1 MHLQLTGR
9 LDPQESY
16 AIVSLDA
23 GNILPPGQFATLQ
36 LVNIIICTQEDHDH
50 FPATSLGEYPK
61 DNEKYP
67 ETINVRRP
75 RPRPLF
81 TDRRK
86 TQLHVPQ
93 LDPPIQNVKRRRRRR
108 EADEEEDDESTVGDL
123 EIHYAAGFR
132 NPFLE
137 FEITDVRQLTME
149 TFVTGTLQT
158 KLTALCNNHFQ
169 RLLHFPPKVE
179 LIDVE
184 EDDTPASDRKQR
196 KKKIQLTLPPLT
208 RLMSDSREFFRH
220 LGLEEF
226 VQQIEDRQMFAI
238 ENLNRESEKK
248 FTSTATFSTALKFS
262 FYLPHPP
269 PDKFRIYVQRL
280 DQSFQSILTLS
291 DFCNKNV
298 IATVKLFQLMLNCII
313 EVLALP
319 EHSLIADSP
328 VEDILAF
335 DKAANLIH
343 ADDSSQNF
351 NLKMTI
357 GAKLVQ
363 LLGLPEA
370 EISWSVSPRSRM
382 EIKLIPATPDEIAD
396 ESSEACS
403 LKIAHISTQM
413 LNQRSSNEFIKAM
426 QEKWQRIQTDAADAA
441 GAVVAEEAEHEEE
454 AAAAVEAA
462 AAAATATATE
472 EFETITIANPRPRPP
487 KYFTV
492 ANRVQ
497 QHICTKPAIFPEY
510 CTLILKEGEPQ
521 DYLSSRGLCSVLGLV
536 RKSQPNIVSNNCI
549 LRNAQ
554 TIKNLS
560 IEFVDEALNTFKV
573 TGNKAIWIKLD
584 FKCTAANINMI

>member
-23 GNILPPGQFATLQ
+23 GNILPPGQFVALQ
-36 LVNIIICTQEDHDH
+36 LVNIIICTQADHDH
-50 FPATSLGEYPK
+50 FPSTTVGEYPK
-61 DNEKYP
+61 DEERYP
-67 ETINVRRP
+67 ETISVKRH

-86 TQLHVPQ
+86 TQLHVPH
-93 LDPPIQNVKRRRRRR
+93 LEPPVQRRRR
-108 EADEEEDDESTVGDL
+108 EVDDNTSGDM

-137 FEITDVRQLTME
+137 FEIVDVRQLTME
-149 TFVTGTLQT
+149 SFVAGILQT
-158 KLTALCNNHFQ
+158 KLSALCNNHFQ
-169 RLLHFPPKVE
+169 RLLHFPPKFELVE
-179 LIDVE
+179 I
-184 EDDTPASDRKQR
+184 EDDTAADRKQR
-196 KKKIQLTLPPLT
+196 KKNIQLTLPPLT
-208 RLMSDSREFFRH
+208 RLMSDSRDFFRH
-220 LGLEEF
+220 LGLDEF
-226 VQQIEDRQMFAI
+226 VNQIEDRNMFAI
-238 ENLNRESEKK
+238 ENLNRDVEQK
-248 FTSTATFSTALKFS
+248 FISATTFATALKFS

-280 DQSFQSILTLS
+280 DQSFQSILLLP
-291 DFCNKNV
+291 DFCNKNE
-298 IATVKLFQLMLNCII
+298 IATVKLFQLILNCII
-313 EVLALP
+313 EVLGLP

-328 VEDILAF
+328 VDHVLVF

-343 ADDSSQNF
+343 ADDSAHNF
-351 NLKMTI
+351 NIKMTI

-363 LLGLPEA
+363 LLGLPDP

-382 EIKLIPATPDEIAD
+382 EIKLIPATAAEIAGED
-396 ESSEACS
+396 EAACTV
-403 LKIAHISTQM
+403 KIAHISTQL
-413 LNQRSSNEFIKAM
+413 LNQRSSNQFIKAM
-426 QEKWQRIQTDAADAA
+426 QERWQKIQID
-441 GAVVAEEAEHEEE
+441 
-454 AAAAVEAA
+454 A
-462 AAAATATATE
+462 AAAATAIEHEQAEEVEEEAADAAAAAAAAVKEQEDEEE
-472 EFETITIANPRPRPP
+472 EFETITIANPKPRPP
-487 KYFTV
+487 QYFVV

-497 QHICTKPAIFPEY
+497 HHICTKPDIFPEY

-554 TIKNLS
+554 SIKNLS

-573 TGNKAIWIKLD
+573 TGNKAMWIKLD
-584 FKCTAANINMI
+584 FKCSANMNML